1 MFVLDYFSWF
11 DAAILTALVVVVLM
25 GFAGH
30 GSVS

>member
-11 DAAILTALVVVVLM
+11 DAAILVALVVVVLM

-30 GSVS
+30 GHVS

>member
-11 DAAILTALVVVVLM
+11 DAAILAALAVVVLM

-30 GSVS
+30 GSAH